1 MCQPVTLAQ
10 IESLKEEIKEM
21 ERIFCEDSNREG
33 GKGWAKY
40 FQEDGIMLTKSTVPI
55 VGREEIEKAM
65 EQTFN
70 IPGMDFKWWPIG
82 VEVSPDGFLGV
93 AHGIYNRSYVDKN
106 GEKVEDKGMYTTVW
120 KRQEDHSWKIVW
132 DGGN

>member
-70 IPGMDFKWWPIG
+70 KIG
-82 VEVSPDGFLGV
+82 RASCRERV
-93 AHGIYNRSYVDKN
+93 
-106 GEKVEDKGMYTTVW
+106 
-120 KRQEDHSWKIVW
+120 
-132 DGGN
+132 